1 MGFPQQNIQKQIKN
15 QQKKK
20 HRFNFL
26 TTNAPYVV
34 IYECVNDNFDRFL
47 YLIHSKFIFLS
58 CLLVSPLVLC
68 MSIFFVLAKKTNN
81 IWLLWQTLL
90 IATSHRLYFLSHYF
104 KTLQLHRAFSHN
116 FAI

>member
-26 TTNAPYVV
+26 TTKAPYVV

-58 CLLVSPLVLC
+58 RLLVSPLVLC
-68 MSIFFVLAKKTNN
+68 MSIFFVLAKKQQYLAFMANSVN
-81 IWLLWQTLL
+81 SHV
-90 IATSHRLYFLSHYF
+90 TSLFLSH
-104 KTLQLHRAFSHN
+104 
-116 FAI
+116 